1 MTGINRRQLGM
12 GLGAAALSAAFG
24 GRTAAAQG
32 GAPAVSAAG
41 RGAAEALSFPADFQW
56 GCATAAYQIEGAVKE
71 DGRGETVWDVYAHTP
86 GKTTDGGTGD
96 VACDSYHR
104 YQEDIAL
111 LKALDV
117 KAYRFSVAWSRI
129 FPSGKGKPNQKGL
142 DYYNRLIDGLLAAGI
157 TPHMTLFH
165 WDLPTGLRGGWQS
178 RDTAYA
184 FADYAGFV
192 AGKTSDRVKHIMTVN
207 ELRCFTDLAYW
218 NGNKAPGLRL
228 PMDEVNQVR
237 HHGVLAHGL
246 GVQAIRAQA
255 KAGTQVGLADNAT
268 IFVPAIETAEHVEAT
283 KKAMRE
289 ENAMFLTAIME
300 GRYIDSYLSAQGK
313 DAPKVQAG
321 DMEAIGSPLDF
332 LSLNVY
338 TSNTVRAAA
347 TPGGYEILP
356 HLANSPRMASPWLY
370 MTPEALYWSIRTVSE
385 LWQPKK
391 LYISEN
397 GCSADDPVAPDGK
410 VYDAD
415 RVTYLRN
422 YITHLHRAV
431 REGYPIDGY
440 FLWSLM
446 DNFEWED
453 GYTKLFGIHHVD
465 FKTQKRTPKLSAD
478 WYRELIRTGRL
489 V

>member
-1 MTGINRRQLGM
+1 MTGFNRRQFGK
-12 GLGAAALSAAFG
+12 GIGAAALGAALGGQSATAQALATAPTAG
-24 GRTAAAQG
+24 AAADG
-32 GAPAVSAAG
+32 LA
-41 RGAAEALSFPADFQW
+41 FPSDFLW
-56 GCATAAYQIEGAVKE
+56 GCATAAYQIEGGVKE

-111 LKALDV
+111 LKALGA
-117 KAYRFSVAWSRI
+117 KSYRFSVAWSRI

-142 DYYNRLIDGLLAAGI
+142 DYYNRLVDGLLAAGI
-157 TPHMTLFH
+157 EPHMTLFH
-165 WDLPTGLRGGWQS
+165 WDLPTGLQGGWQS

-184 FADYAGFV
+184 FADYAGFM
-192 AGKTSDRVKHIMTVN
+192 AGKMSDRVKHFMTVN

-218 NGNKAPGLRL
+218 NGNKAPALRL
-228 PMDEVNQVR
+228 PMDQVNQVR

-246 GVQAIRAQA
+246 GVQAIRAHA

-268 IFVPAIETAEHVEAT
+268 IFVPAIETPEHIEAT

-300 GRYIDSYLSAQGK
+300 GRYIDSYLAAQGK

-321 DMEAIGSPLDF
+321 DMKAIGSPLDF
-332 LSLNVY
+332 VSLNVY
-338 TSNTVRAAA
+338 TSNTVRAADTA
-347 TPGGYEILP
+347 SGYEILP
-356 HLANSPRMASPWLY
+356 HLANSPRMASPWLNV
-370 MTPEALYWSIRTVSE
+370 TPEALYWSIRTVSE
-385 LWQPKK
+385 LWKPKK

-397 GCSADDPVAPDGK
+397 GCSADDPVAQDGK

-415 RVTYLRN
+415 RVMYLRN
-422 YITHLHRAV
+422 YITHMHRAV
-431 REGYPIDGY
+431 SEGYPIQGY

-465 FKTQKRTPKLSAD
+465 FQTQKRTPKLSAD
-478 WYRELIRTGRL
+478 WYRELIKANKL